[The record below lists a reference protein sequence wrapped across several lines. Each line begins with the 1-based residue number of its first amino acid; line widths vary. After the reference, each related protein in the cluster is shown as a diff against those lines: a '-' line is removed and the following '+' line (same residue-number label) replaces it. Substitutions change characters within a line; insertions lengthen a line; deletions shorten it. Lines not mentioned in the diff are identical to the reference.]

1 MYIYTYAE
9 MHEGSMKSYFQTIFS
24 FSNFILN
31 NFTEYNNVQRDE
43 KIMTDQN
50 GIGTQALLRAT
61 MAYVMYD

>member
-1 MYIYTYAE
+1 MFCSHHTHIFT
-9 MHEGSMKSYFQTIFS
+9 KSYFQTICS
-24 FSNFILN
+24 FSKFILN

-50 GIGTQALLRAT
+50 GIRTQALLRAT